1 MQILTGEA
9 ILLEVRELHEN
20 DRIVTFLTRHFG
32 KKRGVARG
40 SRRKYSR
47 FAGQLQPLASCRV
60 SWFEKPGAELVRI
73 TDVDLLRPA
82 SALQSDLEGILLG
95 SYLADQMD
103 AFAPE
108 AEVDDT
114 RFRLL
119 DSTLEALLAGVDR
132 ELAGRYFEAWIL
144 RLSGI
149 FPAPE
154 ACPSCGR
161 PLGEDGA
168 VLPPSGE
175 GLICSDCAAELGK
188 GRRVS
193 PAAVDFLRRIS
204 RESLPRMAA
213 HGVPVAVLREME
225 EVSGAV
231 RRSFLQQ
238 ELRSYEVMK
247 KTLSSV

>member
-9 ILLEVRELHEN
+9 ILLEVRELHEH
-20 DRIVTFLTRHFG
+20 DRIVTFLSRDAG

-47 FAGQLQPLASCRV
+47 FAGQLQPLATCRV
-60 SWFEKPGAELVRI
+60 SWFEKAGAELVRI

-108 AEVDDT
+108 AEVDDA
-114 RFRLL
+114 RYRLL
-119 DSTLEALLAGVDR
+119 DSTLSALLSGVDR
-132 ELAGRYFEAWIL
+132 DLAARYYEAWIL

-149 FPAPE
+149 FPAPGE
-154 ACPSCGR
+154 CPSCGR
-161 PLGEDGA
+161 DLGSGGG
-168 VLPPSGE
+168 VLPSSGE
-175 GLICSDCAAELGK
+175 GLICRTCAAATGS

-193 PAAVDFLRRIS
+193 PEALQFLLRMG
-204 RESLPRMAA
+204 RESLPRMASR
-213 HGVPVAVLREME
+213 GVPGDVLRELE
-225 EVSGAV
+225 EVNAVV
-231 RRSFLQQ
+231 RRNFLQR
-238 ELRSYEVMK
+238 ELRSYDVMK